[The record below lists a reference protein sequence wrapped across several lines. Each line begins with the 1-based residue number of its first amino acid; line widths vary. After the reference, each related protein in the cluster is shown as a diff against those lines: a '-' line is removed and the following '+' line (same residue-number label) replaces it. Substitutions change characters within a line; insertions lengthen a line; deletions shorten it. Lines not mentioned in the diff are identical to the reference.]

1 MSAAKFTEDN
11 KENEALARSERNFAT
26 FVSFRLAASDGMFSI
41 VQKTV
46 RKFKS
51 FAEGEKSDRDFYK
64 KLSPQERLNIL
75 LKLSEHE
82 PERRL
87 ERVYR
92 ITKFPRR

>member
-1 MSAAKFTEDN
+1 MMCAEW
-11 KENEALARSERNFAT
+11 L
-26 FVSFRLAASDGMFSI
+26 RLKLLGVTSDGMLSF
-41 VQKTV
+41 VEKTV

-92 ITKFPRR
+92 VIKLPRR

>member
-1 MSAAKFTEDN
+1 MKRPWLE
-11 KENEALARSERNFAT
+11 L
-26 FVSFRLAASDGMFSI
+26 LGAASDGMSSV

-51 FAEGEKSDRDFYK
+51 FAEGEKTDRDFYK

-92 ITKFPRR
+92 VIKLPRH

>member
-1 MSAAKFTEDN
+1 MATETNRPPNAFGAATTRTIVWR
-11 KENEALARSERNFAT
+11 LVM
-26 FVSFRLAASDGMFSI
+26 VSFH

-46 RKFKS
+46 QKFNS
-51 FAEGEKSDRDFYK
+51 LREADRADHDFYK

-75 LKLSEHE
+75 LQLSKHE

-92 ITKFPRR
+92 VIKLPRH

>member
-1 MSAAKFTEDN
+1 M
-11 KENEALARSERNFAT
+11 
-26 FVSFRLAASDGMFSI
+26 VSFS

-51 FAEGEKSDRDFYK
+51 LPEADRADRDFYK

-75 LKLSEHE
+75 VQLTEHE

-92 ITKFPRR
+92 VTQFPRR

>member
-1 MSAAKFTEDN
+1 MK
-11 KENEALARSERNFAT
+11 RP
-26 FVSFRLAASDGMFSI
+26 RLELLDPASDGMFSI

-51 FAEGEKSDRDFYK
+51 FAEGEKTDRDFYK

-87 ERVYR
+87 EKVYR
-92 ITKFPRR
+92 VIKLPRH

>member
-1 MSAAKFTEDN
+1 MVCFP
-11 KENEALARSERNFAT
+11 
-26 FVSFRLAASDGMFSI
+26 

-51 FAEGEKSDRDFYK
+51 LPEADRADRDFYK

-75 LKLSEHE
+75 LQLTEHE

-92 ITKFPRR
+92 VTKLPRR